1 MFLEHLI
8 YVQKKAFSRVV
19 VKTWKEISNN
29 LKRLSKKAGLHKK
42 KIKIALF
49 DMLKAEELCVKFDDI
64 TRDWQNNN
72 NNNNNNNKF
81 ISN

>member
-1 MFLEHLI
+1 
-8 YVQKKAFSRVV
+8 
-19 VKTWKEISNN
+19 
-29 LKRLSKKAGLHKK
+29 
-42 KIKIALF
+42 
-49 DMLKAEELCVKFDDI
+49 MLKAEELCVKFDDI